1 MFNIKEPEYRNEEL
15 YTRTFYPDLCEPEVE
30 EPKVESDLRC
40 KFCGGKKELFGLP
53 DGTVCC
59 DMCMTDLEGE
69 TEWEGRTGWN
79 LER

>member
-1 MFNIKEPEYRNEEL
+1 MFNIKEPEYRDFECYKMMFEDAPPLEE
-15 YTRTFYPDLCEPEVE
+15 EPEVE
-30 EPKVESDLRC
+30 SDLKC
-40 KFCGGKKELFGLP
+40 KFCGGTKELFGLP

-69 TEWEGRTGWN
+69 TEWEGRSEWN